1 MGRENKNRRK
11 YMKLLHW
18 SYQAL
23 VRRITSSGFTLIE
36 LLVVI
41 AIIAILA
48 GMLMPV
54 LAQARESG
62 RRVSC
67 LNNARQIGLAWKQY
81 AIDNEEKFPM
91 TTNKTAKSGELFM
104 SATNYMPI
112 NKIYKCL
119 TSAKLPPSPPEI
131 KTENNCYSC
140 TAASAD
146 GLIPL
151 TESSST
157 DTPLIHEFGEEKAN
171 NTLLS
176 EKDKPYSSVHKQG
189 GNIFYLGGH
198 AAFKTKF
205 DCGSDGTNGWFY
217 VP

>member
-1 MGRENKNRRK
+1 
-11 YMKLLHW
+11 MKALHW
-18 SYQAL
+18 SYQVL
-23 VRRITSSGFTLIE
+23 TRRITSSGFTLIE

-67 LNNARQIGLAWKQY
+67 LSNARQIGLAWKQY
-81 AIDNEEKFPM
+81 AIDNEERFPM
-91 TTNKTAKSGELFM
+91 ITNKMAKSGEIFM
-104 SATNYMPI
+104 STTNYIAI
-112 NKIYKCL
+112 NKIYHCL
-119 TSAKLPPSPPEI
+119 SSEKVAPTPPDL

-140 TAASAD
+140 TAANSD
-146 GLIPL
+146 GTGPL

-157 DTPLIHEFGEEKAN
+157 DTPLIHEFEGGKAN

-176 EKDKPYSSVHKQG
+176 EKDKPYSSVHKKG
-189 GNIFYLGGH
+189 GNIFYIGGH

-205 DCGSDGTNGWFY
+205 DCGADGTNGWIF